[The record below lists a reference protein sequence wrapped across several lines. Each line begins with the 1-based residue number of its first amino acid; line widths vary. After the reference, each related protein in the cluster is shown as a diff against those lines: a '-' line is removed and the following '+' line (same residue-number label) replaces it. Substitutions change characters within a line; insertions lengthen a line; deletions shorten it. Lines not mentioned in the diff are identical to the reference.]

1 MTKTAPTT
9 TTPQLPD
16 FRPGSRRTVP
26 LRLTPAQCERLRSLV
41 EDPDTWVLRH
51 AWDGYLLDGEPG
63 RVVDPAD
70 LTRDHL
76 VSAIEWLRQQR
87 HPIYRALEGGT
98 RAPAGWLEQL
108 PLHQRL
114 EALLHHGQHA

>member
-1 MTKTAPTT
+1 MTG
-9 TTPQLPD
+9 QLPD
-16 FRPGSRRTVP
+16 FQPGSRRTVP
-26 LRLTPAQCERLRSLV
+26 LRLNAEQCARLRALV

-76 VSAIEWLRQQR
+76 VAAIEWLRQQR
-87 HPIYRALEGGT
+87 HPIYRALEGGD
-98 RAPAGWLEQL
+98 RAPQGWLERL
-108 PLHQRL
+108 PLYERLSELLRPHQ
-114 EALLHHGQHA
+114 AG

>member
-1 MTKTAPTT
+1 MNVHAT
-9 TTPQLPD
+9 D

-26 LRLTPAQCERLRSLV
+26 LQLSSEQSSRLRSLV

-51 AWDGYLLDGEPG
+51 AWDGYLLGGEPG
-63 RVVDPAD
+63 RVVDPAV

-87 HPIYRALEGGT
+87 HPIYRALEGGH
-98 RAPAGWLEQL
+98 RAPEGWLEQL

-114 EALLHHGQHA
+114 TELLDADQMG

>member
-1 MTKTAPTT
+1 MTAQTT
-9 TTPQLPD
+9 D

-26 LRLTPAQCERLRSLV
+26 LRLSSEQSSRLRALV

-51 AWDGYLLDGEPG
+51 AWDAYLLGGEPG
-63 RVVDPAD
+63 RVVDPAV

-87 HPIYRALEGGT
+87 HPIYRALEGGD
-98 RAPAGWLEQL
+98 RAPEGWLEQL

-114 EALLHHGQHA
+114 TELLYADQAG

>member
-1 MTKTAPTT
+1 MSM
-9 TTPQLPD
+9 QLPD

-26 LRLTPAQCERLRSLV
+26 LRLTPEQCERLRSLV
-41 EDPDTWVLRH
+41 DDPDTWVLRH
-51 AWDGYLLDGEPG
+51 AWDAYLLAGERG

-70 LTRDHL
+70 LTRDHV

-87 HPIYRALEGGT
+87 HPIYRALEGGD
-98 RAPAGWLEQL
+98 RAPEGWLEQL

-114 EALLHHGQHA
+114 AELLHPDQAG